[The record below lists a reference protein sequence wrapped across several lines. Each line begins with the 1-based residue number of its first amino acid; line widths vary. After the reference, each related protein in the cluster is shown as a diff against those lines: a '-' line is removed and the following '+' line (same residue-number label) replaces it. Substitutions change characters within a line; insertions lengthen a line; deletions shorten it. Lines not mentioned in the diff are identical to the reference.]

1 MPSFDRD
8 AARVVWRTLTI
19 LSLLLVAAC
28 GDYDV
33 TTADRVLTLR
43 DRDLTAAGPLRRLL
57 RYTVDER
64 IAALGL
70 PLAAP
75 HGHRLCGGEIG
86 NSKLRRGSREPIRS
100 SAEAFTDSRF
110 FLTFAGTP
118 GGTLERQLFQASA
131 RHDFCYG
138 HGAGTSGRTRQ
149 DCDLDMFADIN
160 RLCRASAEAMRDAVN
175 VKDVTELNHY
185 DVSIRSCRSRGF
197 WMKAAVDV
205 FGDLF
210 YGDNFVNHCESD
222 VGAQPPRDLVI
233 AGRFLSASQ
242 QLLEVRAL
250 ADLARLE
257 LVIHDRDGAGG
268 WRALPPMVLDLSA
281 IAVLEGET
289 GAPLVYDESRFSRRY
304 IERARACVEKNQGR
318 PYKVSDLLRSVHFLS
333 YTPVVADIDGS
344 GRDSLVLLAVDVRR
358 PAKADTEDPCGW
370 GPIFLPIAFDRDAR
384 GAVTPRATTA
394 LRPAGPNS
402 RTGDIKYRFGSNID
416 RFEHRLHTAQGLLPV
431 DRTAVGVCSAGAQI
445 VAPFLGTDSYNF
457 QQIQVRVY
465 EFCVADRRIVRM
477 RSHDWKAAEDA
488 DEAKR
493 FWGTP
498 DGPEFAHELYKRFQH
513 PPRMLRVGGGGT
525 PALQFYFR
533 SKCDGPRGYCSNR
546 PDSDLFDLDN
556 MLVQRLLP
564 VRLAKPAGQLDDR
577 QKRRWDRLA
586 DDIRTTLD
594 WRLFEGWSAHHQACL
609 DSQTRATG
617 QTHKFGC
624 HPGWDRTGHP
634 TAIVSD
640 GAPRQPRDTTL
651 LSIHLTNCLPGK
663 AHMDGRGL
671 CLSPVPGA
679 PETGVDPRD
688 AHHERLRLSV
698 IDTTLDSTL
707 GPRFYDI
714 DSPALRS
721 AAEHAQPRLAGSWR
735 IHPPVAMSFGRDGAG
750 LVLLRPS
757 DPDNLGDYTPLQI
770 DSGKQFQRDAP
781 RTQGKPRVL
790 RLLVI
795 ATTRMASATAP
806 WRAREYVCTLPAELG
821 ARRWP
826 LRTAPV
832 LRVDRDNGEATLA
845 IVARPLAAAE
855 GAGILINGIE
865 FSGATPVR
873 SAVDGWSGSCS
884 PTIQQGWE
892 VRPVP

>member
-1 MPSFDRD
+1 MPTFDRD
-8 AARVVWRTLTI
+8 APRVVRRVLSI
-19 LSLLLVAAC
+19 LLLALVAAC

-43 DRDLTAAGPLRRLL
+43 ERDLTAAGPLRAL
-57 RYTVDER
+57 RRDTIDAR

-75 HGHRLCGGEIG
+75 DGHRLCGSELG
-86 NSKLRRGSREPIRS
+86 NSRFRRGNREPIRS

-160 RLCRASAEAMRDAVN
+160 RLCRASAEAMRGAVN
-175 VKDVTELNHY
+175 VTDINHY
-185 DVSIRSCRSRGF
+185 EVAIRSCRSRGF

-210 YGDNFVNHCESD
+210 YGDNFVNHCEND
-222 VGAQPPRDLVI
+222 AGAQPPRDLVI

-257 LVIHDRDGAGG
+257 LVIHERDGAGG
-268 WRALPPMVLDLSA
+268 WRALPPMMLDLA
-281 IAVLEGET
+281 AVPVVEGEN
-289 GAPLVYDESRFSRRY
+289 GKPLAYDPNTFYDRV
-304 IERARACVEKNQGR
+304 RAKLCADDAQR
-318 PYKVSDLLRSVHFLS
+318 PYRVTDLLRSVHFLS

-344 GRDSLVLLAVDVRR
+344 GRDSLVLVGIDVRR
-358 PAKADTEDPCGW
+358 PDKAKEPCGW

-384 GAVTPRATTA
+384 GGVTPRAATA

-402 RTGDIKYRFGSNID
+402 RPGDIKYRFGSNID

-431 DRTAVGVCSAGAQI
+431 ARTTMGVCSAGAQI
-445 VAPFLGTDSYNF
+445 VAPFIGTDTYNF

-465 EFCVADRRIVRM
+465 EFCVSDRRIVRM
-477 RSHDWKAAEDA
+477 RSHDWKAADDA
-488 DEAKR
+488 EAAKQ

-498 DGPEFAHELYKRFQH
+498 DGPDYAHELYKRFQH
-513 PPRMLRVGGGGT
+513 PPRMLRVGGGA

-533 SKCDGPRGYCSNR
+533 SKCDGPSGFCPNEGT
-546 PDSDLFDLDN
+546 SDFFDLDN
-556 MLVQRLLP
+556 MLVQRLMP
-564 VRLAKPAGQLDDR
+564 VRLAKPTGSLDDK
-577 QKRRWDRLA
+577 QKRLWRRLA
-586 DDIRTTLD
+586 PDIRTTLD
-594 WRLFEGWSAHHQACL
+594 WRLFEGWPTHHQACL
-609 DSQTRATG
+609 DDKTRDTPQA
-617 QTHKFGC
+617 HKFGC
-624 HPGWDRTGHP
+624 HRGWDRTGHP
-634 TAIVSD
+634 TAIVADST
-640 GAPRQPRDTTL
+640 RQPRDTTL

-671 CLSPVPGA
+671 CLTPVPGT
-679 PETGVDPRD
+679 PETGVSPHD

-698 IDTTLDSTL
+698 IDTTLDSSP
-707 GPRFYDI
+707 GPRLFDI
-714 DSPALRS
+714 DSAALRS
-721 AAEHAQPRLAGSWR
+721 AAEHAKPRLAGSWR
-735 IHPPVAMSFGRDGAG
+735 IHPPIAMSFGRDGSG

-757 DPDNLGDYTPLQI
+757 DPDNLDDYSPLQI

-781 RTQGKPRVL
+781 MAQGKPRVL

-795 ATTRMASATAP
+795 ATTRMASTTAP
-806 WRAREYVCTLPAELG
+806 WRAREYVCALPAELG

-832 LRVDRDNGEATLA
+832 LRVDRAHGEATLA
-845 IVARPLAAAE
+845 IVARPLAASE
-855 GAGILINGIE
+855 GAGILVNGIE

-873 SAVDGWSGSCS
+873 STVDGWSGPCT
-884 PTIQQGWE
+884 PTARQDWE
-892 VRPVP
+892 VRPVL